1 EWVAARTNGPQEG
14 RCHLSLQDLGLLAAA
29 NRSRGLARLTIRR
42 SRVEGRLR
50 QGVNPTPWAA
60 QRQLTCGAGRK
71 GTARNWYRFRPAL
84 DCFPPRARLK
94 HQLSEVQAASQA
106 FAHRLRTPQLLIPQ
120 VFRPALPIPSR
131 RLAPAG

>member
-1 EWVAARTNGPQEG
+1 
-14 RCHLSLQDLGLLAAA
+14 HLSLQDMGLLAAA
-29 NRSRGLARLTIRR
+29 NRSRELARLTIRQ
-42 SRVEGRLR
+42 SRLKGRLR
-50 QGVNPTPWAA
+50 QLLNPTPWAS
-60 QRQLTCGAGRK
+60 QRQLTCRAVRREPS
-71 GTARNWYRFRPAL
+71 RNWYRFPPAL